1 MNQMFSILRMFIPF
15 YCLLISSTV
24 VNGAFLV
31 PNNIQNVATHP
42 PLPLQKILHFTS
54 SSSSIS
60 SPQHVRLYN
69 DRHQGQEPDNPQT
82 PNPVLKFVQA
92 VFRGGYL
99 VFAFAQISLGIALSL
114 GLLLNLTGYAYTISW
129 KDGLVVDTIQKLREE
144 QQFRK
149 ATYAPPPPS
158 DRDSPLPR

>member
-1 MNQMFSILRMFIPF
+1 MYIPF
-15 YCLLISSTV
+15 YFFLVSSTV

-31 PNNIQNVATHP
+31 PRNIHRVAIHP
-42 PLPLQKILHFTS
+42 SLISQQVLLSTS
-54 SSSSIS
+54 SS

-69 DRHQGQEPDNPQT
+69 GDNQGQEPDNPQT

-99 VFAFAQISLGIALSL
+99 MFAFCQISLGIALSL
-114 GLLLNLTGYAYTISW
+114 GLLLNLSGYAYTISW

-149 ATYAPPPPS
+149 AAYAPPPL
-158 DRDSPLPR
+158 DRESLLPR

>member
-1 MNQMFSILRMFIPF
+1 MVSIVTMYIPF
-15 YCLLISSTV
+15 YFLLVSSTV

-31 PNNIQNVATHP
+31 PHNIHRVAIHP
-42 PLPLQKILHFTS
+42 YLISQQVLLSTS
-54 SSSSIS
+54 SS

-69 DRHQGQEPDNPQT
+69 DNNQNQEPPKT

-99 VFAFAQISLGIALSL
+99 VFAFCQISLGIALSL
-114 GLLLNLTGYAYTISW
+114 GLLLNLSGYAYTVSW

-149 ATYAPPPPS
+149 AAYAPVPS